1 MDERNREACVRY
13 VTDLFA
19 SEDDVLARLRREAVG
34 AGLPQISIDADE
46 GKLLQVLLRAVGA
59 HRVVELGT
67 LGGYS
72 AIWMARALPENGLL
86 ITLERE
92 PGRAELARRFIEQA
106 GLAKR
111 VDVRLGAAAE
121 LLPEIAEEGPFDA
134 VFIDADKQSYP
145 FYLEWCA
152 ANVRAGGLVVADNA
166 FQKGRVLEADAT
178 DPDVLGIRE
187 FNRRL
192 AGDRRFTSIV
202 VPTRDGTVLGR
213 WAWRHRGS
221 LPYCRCPRLR

>member
-1 MDERNREACVRY
+1 MDERNREACIRY
-13 VTDLFA
+13 VADLFA
-19 SEDDVLARLRREAVG
+19 PEDDVLARLRREAVD

-46 GKLLQVLLRAVGA
+46 GRLLQVLLRAVGA
-59 HRVVELGT
+59 LRVVELGT

-72 AIWMARALPENGLL
+72 AIWMARALPEDGLL

-92 PGRAELARRFIEQA
+92 PGRAELARRFIERA
-106 GLAKR
+106 GLADR
-111 VDVRLGAAAE
+111 VDVRVGAAAE

-145 FYLEWCA
+145 LYLEWCA
-152 ANVRAGGLVVADNA
+152 TNVRPGGLVVADNA
-166 FQKGRVLEADAT
+166 FQKGRVLKSDAT

-192 AGDRRFTSIV
+192 AGGRFTSIV
-202 VPTRDGTVLGR
+202 VPTRDGMAIAVVR
-213 WAWRHRGS
+213 
-221 LPYCRCPRLR
+221 

>member
-13 VTDLFA
+13 VAELFA
-19 SEDDVLARLRREAVG
+19 PEDDVLARLRREALD
-34 AGLPQISIDADE
+34 AGLPQISIDAEE
-46 GKLLQVLLRAVGA
+46 GKLLQVLLRAIGA
-59 HRVVELGT
+59 VRVVELGT

-72 AIWMARALPENGLL
+72 AIWMARALPEVGLL

-92 PGRAELARRFIEQA
+92 PARAELALRFIEQA
-106 GLAKR
+106 GLANR
-111 VDVRLGAAAE
+111 VDVRVGAAAE

-134 VFIDADKQSYP
+134 VFVDADKRSYP
-145 FYLEWCA
+145 LYLEWCA
-152 ANVRAGGLVVADNA
+152 ANVRAGGLVVGHNA
-166 FQKGRVLEADAT
+166 FQKGRILEDDAN

-202 VPTRDGTVLGR
+202 VPTRDGMAIAVVR
-213 WAWRHRGS
+213 
-221 LPYCRCPRLR
+221 